1 VVDPIQDARWIEVS
15 FVCNGE
21 LAEALAEVLGRF
33 VSNGVVIE
41 NITRFNPHTQE
52 NEPTG
57 MLKVSGYLGVD
68 GNLSSLQKRLAEALW
83 HLGQIMPIPQPQ
95 YRPILDQ
102 DWMAAWKEHYHP
114 IPIGES
120 LLIMPA
126 WKKEGG
132 QETRTII
139 RIDPAM
145 AFGTGTHPT
154 TQLCLQLM
162 EKYLV
167 AGENVMDIGCGS
179 GILSIAAIK
188 LGASHVLAVD
198 VDSQAITATLEN
210 AQINAIQPEQLE
222 TGKGSVEDILKGRFS
237 INRAPLVLVN
247 ILAPIITRLFD
258 QGLGAVV
265 EDDGIILLSGI
276 LDYQAEQ
283 VLEKASS
290 NNFISIEQMIHED
303 WVSLALQKS
312 HET

>member
-1 VVDPIQDARWIEVS
+1 
-15 FVCNGE
+15 
-21 LAEALAEVLGRF
+21 
-33 VSNGVVIE
+33 
-41 NITRFNPHTQE
+41 
-52 NEPTG
+52 
-57 MLKVSGYLGVD
+57 
-68 GNLSSLQKRLAEALW
+68 
-83 HLGQIMPIPQPQ
+83 
-95 YRPILDQ
+95 
-102 DWMAAWKEHYHP
+102 
-114 IPIGES
+114 
-120 LLIMPA
+120 
-126 WKKEGG
+126 
-132 QETRTII
+132 
-139 RIDPAM
+139 M

-198 VDSQAITATLEN
+198 VDSQAIAATLEN